1 MSERSCIVLI
11 GMAASGKST
20 VGRELAAA
28 MHLAH
33 LDSDAIIEAT
43 YGARLQYVTD
53 ALGKEAFLD
62 LESAVIRSLNLRRT
76 IVSSG
81 GSVVYRPDAMSHL
94 TEMGVLIH
102 LDVPL
107 PVILERIARKPDR
120 GLALAPGQTI
130 EELFAER
137 DQLYRRWAEYSV
149 PCGGMTVPQTVQA
162 VLDYLSRVH
171 PELCEVPAEV
181 LLPPVVKS

>member
-1 MSERSCIVLI
+1 MTERSCIVLI

-28 MHLAH
+28 MRLAH

-53 ALGKEAFLD
+53 ELGKEVFLD
-62 LESAVIRSLNLRRT
+62 LESSVIRSLNLRRT
-76 IVSSG
+76 VVSSG
-81 GSVVYRPDAMSHL
+81 GSVVYRPEAMSHL
-94 TEMGVLIH
+94 AEMGPLIH

-107 PVILERIARKPDR
+107 SIIQERITRKPDR
-120 GLALAPGQTI
+120 GLAITPGQTV

-149 PCGGMTVPQTVQA
+149 PCGGMTVAQTVQA
-162 VLDYLSRVH
+162 VMGYLSRMH
-171 PELCEVPAEV
+171 PELFEVPANV
-181 LLPPVVKS
+181 PLQPVAKN